1 VGRVIGPGD
10 FKQTGR
16 FVDHHEQQDVWWVC
30 EEYEIEGGEIVA
42 KFPYSRLELG
52 NNPDEL
58 LERYL
63 EQRKHWR
70 MYRPLE
76 ETPDLFLKLAYL
88 YERDNFPESALDF
101 STQFG
106 VPGPSSSEWNTN
118 KERISLYSFREESR
132 RAWLILKVYEAV
144 LSRDGKAV
152 RALLYEH
159 AREVLGTSALDFE
172 DMPPVLQLY
181 PNDPDLEICVDALH
195 DVTQAI
201 EGSVQVLCRP
211 TIIREKG
218 SESLDVSTLRRGW
231 EFSNLL
237 GAAYLQAFWLVTS
250 GSDLSRCEYCRRII
264 TVSRVHPSGRK
275 RRTDKKFCNAA
286 CRQAH
291 HRSKKKRQASGS

>member
-1 VGRVIGPGD
+1 VGRVIGVGD
-10 FKQTGR
+10 FKQAGR
-16 FVDHHEQQDVWWVC
+16 FVAPHERQDVWWVC

-63 EQRKHWR
+63 ERRKHWR

-88 YERDNFPESALDF
+88 YERNDFPESAVDF

-106 VPGPSSSEWNTN
+106 VPGSSSLEWNTN

-132 RAWLILKVYEAV
+132 RAWLILKLYEAV
-144 LSRDGKAV
+144 LSRDGKIA

-159 AREVLGTSALDFE
+159 AREVPGMSALDFE

-181 PNDPDLEICVDALH
+181 PNDPDLETCVDALH
-195 DVTQAI
+195 DVTRAI
-201 EGSVQVLCRP
+201 EKSVQALCRP
-211 TIIREKG
+211 TITREKS
-218 SESLDVSTLRRGW
+218 SESLDASKLRRGW
-231 EFSNLL
+231 EFCNLL
-237 GAAYLQAFWLVTS
+237 GAAYLQAFWLITS
-250 GSDLSRCEYCRRII
+250 GDDLSRCEYCRRIMFV
-264 TVSRVHPSGRK
+264 TRVHPNGRK

-291 HRSKKKRQASGS
+291 YRSKQRRD